1 MYRVYILPW
10 ISIILAKDNNP
21 GEGVDLEHL
30 LQHRRLVS
38 VDFSYQQTSSL
49 DSFKIIQIPNK
60 HASPYDSFNHPFCHC
75 FNAFSSI
82 PLKCYITHLKVG

>member
-49 DSFKIIQIPNK
+49 DR
-60 HASPYDSFNHPFCHC
+60 
-75 FNAFSSI
+75 
-82 PLKCYITHLKVG
+82 